1 MQPVLFG
8 RFRNK
13 SQSNTIYS
21 QNRYEYTPVC
31 EIALSALA
39 RKLTSTSDT
48 ALRQRHG
55 HDPRPRSVAAATGAS
70 KSSPGGGARE
80 CALSRRSR
88 HPTIYSLVRERR
100 QLKFRDV
107 FQRRVRVRQAE
118 MPSTQAVVLAALK
131 ACLSTEFWI
140 RGELMVDFVHAAL
153 GDQLSQD
160 AVGLKLLV
168 MANVARA
175 VA

>member
-1 MQPVLFG
+1 M
-8 RFRNK
+8 
-13 SQSNTIYS
+13 
-21 QNRYEYTPVC
+21 
-31 EIALSALA
+31 
-39 RKLTSTSDT
+39 
-48 ALRQRHG
+48 
-55 HDPRPRSVAAATGAS
+55 
-70 KSSPGGGARE
+70 
-80 CALSRRSR
+80 
-88 HPTIYSLVRERR
+88 RERR

-131 ACLSTEFWI
+131 ACLSPEFWI

>member
-1 MQPVLFG
+1 M
-8 RFRNK
+8 
-13 SQSNTIYS
+13 
-21 QNRYEYTPVC
+21 
-31 EIALSALA
+31 
-39 RKLTSTSDT
+39 
-48 ALRQRHG
+48 
-55 HDPRPRSVAAATGAS
+55 
-70 KSSPGGGARE
+70 
-80 CALSRRSR
+80 
-88 HPTIYSLVRERR
+88 RERR

-107 FQRRVRVRQAE
+107 FQRRVRVRHAEPE